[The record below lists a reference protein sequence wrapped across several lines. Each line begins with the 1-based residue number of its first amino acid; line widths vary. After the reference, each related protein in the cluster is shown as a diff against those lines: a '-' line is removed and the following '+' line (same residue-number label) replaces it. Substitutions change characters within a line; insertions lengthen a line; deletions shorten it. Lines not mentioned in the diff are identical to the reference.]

1 MATLSSTTHCT
12 ATELVPWFAGYKR
25 WLTGQGSE
33 LGQSLGSWTT
43 TSAKYRQ
50 SFTPSIHNH
59 TTKRGNTMSYGP
71 KVLETLSRQYTLLHD
86 TLSHK
91 GVNLWYGEAGNDLEV
106 VKMLIDNKPY
116 AEIQQYLID
125 NYGEEE
131 EEE

>member
-1 MATLSSTTHCT
+1 
-12 ATELVPWFAGYKR
+12 
-25 WLTGQGSE
+25 
-33 LGQSLGSWTT
+33 
-43 TSAKYRQ
+43 
-50 SFTPSIHNH
+50 
-59 TTKRGNTMSYGP
+59 MSYGP